1 MIFTWKFFAIFK
13 LGSVNFTISILIA
26 YFVKEECIMAR
37 NMDNHSKKS
46 NSLNFQSYVDSVKAG
61 SITWDFFFQ
70 LINDLCITNKRQK
83 SLNTILLQEFK
94 NNLQNTSSL
103 RKESRINTYEMKKV
117 DIEINVF
124 CHKLINNIF
133 LK

>member
-1 MIFTWKFFAIFK
+1 M
-13 LGSVNFTISILIA
+13 N
-26 YFVKEECIMAR
+26 
-37 NMDNHSKKS
+37 NHSKKS

-94 NNLQNTSSL
+94 NNFQNSSL
-103 RKESRINTYEMKKV
+103 RKESRINTYEIKKV
-117 DIEINVF
+117 DIENKFF
-124 CHKLINNIF
+124 CDKLINNIF
-133 LK
+133 

>member
-1 MIFTWKFFAIFK
+1 MISIFEIV
-13 LGSVNFTISILIA
+13 SSNFTISILIA

-94 NNLQNTSSL
+94 NNLQNSSL
-103 RKESRINTYEMKKV
+103 RKESRINTYEIKKV

>member
-1 MIFTWKFFAIFK
+1 
-13 LGSVNFTISILIA
+13 
-26 YFVKEECIMAR
+26 MAR